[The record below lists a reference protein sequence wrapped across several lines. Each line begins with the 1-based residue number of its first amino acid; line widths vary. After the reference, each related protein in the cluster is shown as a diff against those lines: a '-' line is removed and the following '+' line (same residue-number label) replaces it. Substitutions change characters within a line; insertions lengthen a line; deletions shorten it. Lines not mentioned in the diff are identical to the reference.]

1 MKFEKSVKKVFTS
14 KYFLYFLLVLAVT
27 NLLGYLMMK
36 KFNAIALFLIVGVLM
51 HYFSKNMAVILLV
64 CLVVTNLLMSR
75 SIFKEGMESADK
87 DKSTMDKS
95 AMDKSAMDKSAM
107 DKSAMDKSAMDKSAM
122 DKSKTDKI
130 ADAKK
135 KAATANK
142 SLPITPQ
149 MDDSSSDDTVPTGT
163 ETFAGRNGKLDYAAT
178 VTDAYKGLNDL
189 LDPDAIKNLTQETM
203 TLMKEQQNLYK
214 SMQSMSPLLAQAKD
228 MLSGMDM
235 NNLQGLGDMVKSFA
249 ATKP

>member
-51 HYFSKNMAVILLV
+51 HYFSKNMSVILLV

-75 SIFKEGMESADK
+75 SIFKEGMEGADAAK
-87 DKSTMDKS
+87 T
-95 AMDKSAMDKSAM
+95 A
-107 DKSAMDKSAMDKSAM
+107 
-122 DKSKTDKI
+122 TDKP
-130 ADAKK
+130 ASATDKPAPTPAK
-135 KAATANK
+135 KAAAKPVTAK
-142 SLPITPQ
+142 KT
-149 MDDSSSDDTVPTGT
+149 DSSTNVITGPAESEEDAPVGQDALSTV
-163 ETFAGRNGKLDYAAT
+163 NGAKPDYAQTMTQNYQA
-178 VTDAYKGLNDL
+178 LNSM
-189 LDPDAIKNLTQETM
+189 LDPEAMQNLTKETM
-203 TLMKEQQNLYK
+203 ALMSEQKKLFE

-235 NNLQGLGDMVKSFA
+235 SNLQGLGDMVKSFA
-249 ATKP
+249 AAKP

>member
-51 HYFSKNMAVILLV
+51 HYFSKNMTVILLV

-87 DKSTMDKS
+87 EKDKDKSAMDKSTMDKSTMDKSTMDKSTMDKS
-95 AMDKSAMDKSAM
+95 AMDKSSI
-107 DKSAMDKSAMDKSAM
+107 
-122 DKSKTDKI
+122 DKI

-135 KAATANK
+135 KTAAANK

-149 MDDSSSDDTVPTGT
+149 MDESSSDDTVPTGT

-214 SMQSMSPLLAQAKD
+214 SMEAMSPLLAQAKD